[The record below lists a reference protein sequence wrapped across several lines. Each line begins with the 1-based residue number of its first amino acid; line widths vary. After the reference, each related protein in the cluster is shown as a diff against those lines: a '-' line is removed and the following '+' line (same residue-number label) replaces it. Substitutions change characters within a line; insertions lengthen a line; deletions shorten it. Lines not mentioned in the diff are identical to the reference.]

1 MNTLTHRIE
10 EASYTEGRA
19 RAAERFPVIYL
30 LDVNV
35 LLAIAYPHHIHNRR
49 VFSWLNTRHSSPA
62 DVHMYATCAI
72 TELGFV
78 RIASGGARLA
88 TDIESARRD
97 LVRVKDCGRFVFL
110 GDNRTA
116 EHLPDWVTKSDQTTD
131 GHLLDL
137 AASYGARLV
146 TLDRGI
152 PGADLVSELSAGT
165 LIIRD
170 PGSGQRLIDPDTS
183 NALVD
188 PPLKE
193 IRSSEW
199 IAGLRNGVTPQP

>member
-1 MNTLTHRIE
+1 
-10 EASYTEGRA
+10 
-19 RAAERFPVIYL
+19 
-30 LDVNV
+30 
-35 LLAIAYPHHIHNRR
+35 
-49 VFSWLNTRHSSPA
+49 
-62 DVHMYATCAI
+62 
-72 TELGFV
+72 
-78 RIASGGARLA
+78 
-88 TDIESARRD
+88 
-97 LVRVKDCGRFVFL
+97 VFL